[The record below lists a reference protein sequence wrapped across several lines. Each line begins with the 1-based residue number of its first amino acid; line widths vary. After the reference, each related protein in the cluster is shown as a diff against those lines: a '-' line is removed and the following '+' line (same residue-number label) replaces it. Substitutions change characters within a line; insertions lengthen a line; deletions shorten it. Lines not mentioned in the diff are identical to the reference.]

1 MKRKKHTPERLP
13 FQVDHAEIN
22 LRIKQKT
29 ISAITV
35 DTTVFDDN
43 GMRLDR
49 GLFSQ
54 LLQFGR
60 HPANLVI
67 SEVVL
72 KEITRHLTGSINIK
86 KERLGRDMID
96 AADFVGFDLKY
107 VQEIK
112 DKFRELPASSDL
124 CEAQINTF
132 LDVSG
137 TIVVEATDHIDVS
150 DVLKCYFD
158 AAAPFHHENPKKKE
172 FPDAIALLSLEA
184 WAMDEETEVVVVSR
198 DSDWETFCD
207 GSERLHLVKDLA
219 NALAMFQT
227 PDEAV
232 KNLVE
237 NLRSTLNNPKSDLFL
252 AIENEIREFDWAS
265 HATSDIESQFQ
276 CEEDDSYVEI
286 KKIVFVD
293 RPDAIAVTEIDE
305 EAVSVTFALQIAGE
319 YTGDFS
325 FQKWDSVDR
334 EYISMGGGS
343 VEQDFNVSVAVVL
356 RIPNKSTDPE
366 DIEWD
371 IEPLPLHFY
380 LGELEPDWMSGHD

>member
-1 MKRKKHTPERLP
+1 MKKKKQMTERLP
-13 FQVDHAEIN
+13 FSVDHAEIN
-22 LRIKQKT
+22 LRIQQKA

-60 HPANLVI
+60 HPANLII

-72 KEITRHLTGSINIK
+72 REITRHLTNSINTK
-86 KERLGRDMID
+86 KERLGRDMSD

-112 DKFRELPASSDL
+112 DKFRELPDSSDL
-124 CEAQINTF
+124 CKAQVDKF

-137 TIVVEATDHIDVS
+137 TIVVEAADHIDVS

-184 WAMDEETEVVVVSR
+184 WAVDEETEMVVVSR
-198 DSDWETFCD
+198 DSDWEIFCD
-207 GSERLHLVKDLA
+207 RSEKLHLVKDLA
-219 NALAMFQT
+219 TALAMFQT
-227 PDEAV
+227 PDEV
-232 KNLVE
+232 VNNLVE
-237 NLRSTLNNPKSDLFL
+237 SLRSTLNDPKSDLFL
-252 AIENEIREFDWAS
+252 SIEKEIREFDWVS

-276 CEEDDSYVEI
+276 CEEDDADVEI
-286 KKIVFVD
+286 KKCVFED
-293 RPDAIAVTEIDE
+293 RPDAIAVTDIDE
-305 EAVSVTFALQIAGE
+305 EAVSVIFAFQVAGE
-319 YTGDFS
+319 YIANFS
-325 FQKWDSVDR
+325 FQKWDSIDK

-343 VEQDFNVSVAVVL
+343 VEQDFDVSVSVVL

-366 DIEWD
+366 DMEWE

>member
-1 MKRKKHTPERLP
+1 MKKKKQTSERLS
-13 FQVDHAEIN
+13 FSVDQAEIN
-22 LRIKQKT
+22 LRIQQKV

-124 CEAQINTF
+124 CKAQIDKF
-132 LDVSG
+132 LNVSG
-137 TIVVEATDHIDVS
+137 TIVVEAADHIDVS

-158 AAAPFHHENPKKKE
+158 SAAPFHHENPKKKE

-184 WAMDEETEVVVVSR
+184 WAMDEETEMVVVSR
-198 DSDWETFCD
+198 DSDWETFCNE
-207 GSERLHLVKDLA
+207 SEKLHLVKDLA
-219 NALAMFQT
+219 TALAMFQT

-252 AIENEIREFDWAS
+252 AIENEIREFDWVS
-265 HATSDIESQFQ
+265 HVTSDIESQFQ
-276 CEEDDSYVEI
+276 CEEDDSEIEI
-286 KKIVFVD
+286 KKCIFVD
-293 RPDAIAVTEIDE
+293 RPDAIAVTDIDA
-305 EAVSVTFALQIAGE
+305 EAVSVIFAFQIAGE
-319 YTGDFS
+319 YIANFS
-325 FQKWDSVDR
+325 FEKWDSIDR
-334 EYISMGGGS
+334 EYISMGSGS
-343 VEQDFNVSVAVVL
+343 VEQDFDVSVSVVL

-366 DIEWD
+366 DMEWE
-371 IEPLPLHFY
+371 IEPNSLHFY
-380 LGELEPDWMSGHD
+380 LGELEPDWMSGQD

>member
-1 MKRKKHTPERLP
+1 MTKKKQAPERLP
-13 FQVDHAEIN
+13 FLVDHAEIN
-22 LRIKQKT
+22 LRIQQKA

-35 DTTVFDDN
+35 DITVFDDN

-60 HPANLVI
+60 HPANLLI

-72 KEITRHLTGSINIK
+72 KEITRHLTASITMK
-86 KERLGRDMID
+86 KERLGRDMVD
-96 AADFVGFDLKY
+96 AADFVGFDIKY

-112 DKFRELPASSDL
+112 DKFRELPSSEEL
-124 CEAQINTF
+124 CRTQVDRF
-132 LDVSG
+132 LNVSG
-137 TIVVEATDHIDVS
+137 AIVVDADDHIDVS

-158 AAAPFHHENPKKKE
+158 ASAPFHHENPKKKE

-184 WAMDEETEVVVVSR
+184 WAIDEETEVVVVSR

-207 GSERLHLVKDLA
+207 ASAKLHFVKDLA
-219 NALAMFQT
+219 TALAMFQT

-237 NLRSTLNNPKSDLFL
+237 NLRAILNDSTSTLFMEIED
-252 AIENEIREFDWAS
+252 AIRNFDWES
-265 HATSDIESQFQ
+265 HVTSDIESQFQ
-276 CEEDDSYVEI
+276 CEEDDLEV
-286 KKIVFVD
+286 KLAKCVFVD

-305 EAVSVTFALQIAGE
+305 EAVSLTFAFQISGE
-319 YTGDFS
+319 YTGNFS
-325 FQKWDSVDR
+325 FQKWDSIDR
-334 EYISMGGGS
+334 EYISMGSGS
-343 VEQDFNVSVAVVL
+343 VDQDFDVSVAVVL
-356 RIPNKSTDPE
+356 RIPNKSIDPE
-366 DIEWD
+366 DMEWE

-380 LGELEPDWMSGHD
+380 LGELGPDWMSGHD